1 MIINDKLT
9 EREELLLRDHNIV
22 VDDNDYS
29 FAELDS
35 ILEVVGNAKMNSF
48 VMRSDSRRALHE
60 EYVVLYDKIF
70 QFCEDQYTIEN
81 PDEFNVNQKNK
92 NDGE

>member
-1 MIINDKLT
+1 MIIKGKLT
-9 EREELLLRDHNIV
+9 EREELLLRDHSIV

-48 VMRSDSRRALHE
+48 VMRRDSRRALHE
-60 EYVVLYDKIF
+60 EYVGLYDKIF